1 VDRTSLGK
9 EMHTI
14 YLDQVKNKY
23 YVVGPKVNQKLRF
36 NNLPAAQTYLRNKG
50 ITQWELDGSAYKK

>member
-1 VDRTSLGK
+1 
-9 EMHTI
+9 MHTI